1 MEAAP
6 PTILCRGV
14 TKRYDLGARSVEA
27 LRGVDLS
34 LDGAGFYAVMGSS
47 GSGKSTLMH
56 LVAGLDRPTSGEV
69 TVAGERV
76 DRMNEAQLTLFRRR
90 KIGIVFQHF
99 NLLPSMS
106 ALDNVMLPALLD
118 GMPRAA
124 SESRARE
131 LLEELGVAQ
140 RAAGGRVAHAPVDG
154 LAQRCRALAVGQLQL
169 GARARQAH
177 VDQRH
182 EAAAAGLHLNRRS
195 HKGGGGS
202 AAWMPPM
209 RLAGCLLAAACGRS
223 ASRTMRPFSGGDARD
238 SALGRGGSRGA
249 GDRKG
254 RQDAGVQADIAG
266 TANRKRVSGMATD
279 RQAISSAHN
288 CSITWSSWCRA
299 FGMV

>member
-76 DRMNEAQLTLFRRR
+76 DRMSEAQLTLFRRR

-140 RAAGGRVAHAPVDG
+140 RADHRPDALSGGEQQRVAIA
-154 LAQRCRALAVGQLQL
+154 RALFFAPPVILADEPTGNL
-169 GARARQAH
+169 
-177 VDQRH
+177 DS
-182 EAAAAGLHLNRRS
+182 AAAA
-195 HKGGGGS
+195 
-202 AAWMPPM
+202 
-209 RLAGCLLAAACGRS
+209 RLFALLSQIARAHRTLLLMVTHEPAAAANCERVVVLRDGTV
-223 ASRTMRPFSGGDARD
+223 AGAFSTEN
-238 SALGRGGSRGA
+238 L
-249 GDRKG
+249 
-254 RQDAGVQADIAG
+254 DAGALAL
-266 TANRKRVSGMATD
+266 
-279 RQAISSAHN
+279 
-288 CSITWSSWCRA
+288 RA
-299 FGMV
+299 QELARPAR

>member
-1 MEAAP
+1 MDAAP

-34 LDGAGFYAVMGSS
+34 LDGAGFYAIMGSS

-56 LVAGLDRPTSGEV
+56 LVAGLDRPTGGEV

-76 DRMNEAQLTLFRRR
+76 DLMSEAQLTLFRRR

-140 RAAGGRVAHAPVDG
+140 RADHRPDALSGGEQQRVAIA
-154 LAQRCRALAVGQLQL
+154 RALFFAPPVILADEPTGNL
-169 GARARQAH
+169 
-177 VDQRH
+177 DS
-182 EAAAAGLHLNRRS
+182 AAAA
-195 HKGGGGS
+195 
-202 AAWMPPM
+202 
-209 RLAGCLLAAACGRS
+209 RLFALLSQIARAHRTLLLMVTHEPAAAANCERVVVLRDGTV
-223 ASRTMRPFSGGDARD
+223 AGAFSTEN
-238 SALGRGGSRGA
+238 L
-249 GDRKG
+249 
-254 RQDAGVQADIAG
+254 DAGALAL
-266 TANRKRVSGMATD
+266 
-279 RQAISSAHN
+279 
-288 CSITWSSWCRA
+288 RA
-299 FGMV
+299 QELARPTR